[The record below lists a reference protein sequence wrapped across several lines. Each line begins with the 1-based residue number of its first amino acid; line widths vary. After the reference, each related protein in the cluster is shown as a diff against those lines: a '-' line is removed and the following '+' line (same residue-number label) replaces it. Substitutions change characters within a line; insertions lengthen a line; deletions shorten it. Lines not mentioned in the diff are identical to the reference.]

1 MDLREYALSLG
12 RNIPE
17 KYLEDIEGM
26 DDRKQVLQYCKRF
39 PMAAKPAPKKKA
51 PTKKV
56 KVEEPK
62 GDE

>member
-1 MDLREYALSLG
+1 MDLREYVLSLG
-12 RNIPE
+12 RDIPE

-51 PTKKV
+51 APKKV
-56 KVEEPK
+56 EKDK